1 MISTY
6 ASYRMISS
14 DMTRSIDRVQS
25 QPMVQRET
33 AYYLEHIADVKSID
47 EFMADDRLFR
57 YAMKAHGLQDM
68 DYAKAF
74 MRKALEGGIAANDS
88 FANSLTDTRY
98 REFVKT
104 FNFAAFGET
113 ATAFTRTQQGTVDKY
128 LRQTLEENAGA
139 DNEGVRLALYFER
152 KASGI
157 DSYYDILADPALAQ
171 VVRTALGLPQAIATA
186 DIDKQVDL
194 MKARFDIEDFQ
205 DPEKLSDFIER
216 FTSLWEIDNPS
227 STVQTSI
234 AALFGQPVEFGISTD
249 VLLTIARMKG

>member
-1 MISTY
+1 M
-6 ASYRMISS
+6 
-14 DMTRSIDRVQS
+14 
-25 QPMVQRET
+25 
-33 AYYLEHIADVKSID
+33 
-47 EFMADDRLFR
+47 
-57 YAMKAHGLQDM
+57 
-68 DYAKAF
+68 
-74 MRKALEGGIAANDS
+74 
-88 FANSLTDTRY
+88 
-98 REFVKT
+98 
-104 FNFAAFGET
+104 
-113 ATAFTRTQQGTVDKY
+113 
-128 LRQTLEENAGA
+128 
-139 DNEGVRLALYFER
+139 RLALYFER